1 MPGDEEAVVYV
12 VDDDEA
18 VRDSLKI
25 LLESY
30 GMTVEDYASTAEF
43 VEHRVPGRRGCM
55 VLDLHLPGTNGLDF
69 LTSAE
74 APPELPVIMIS
85 GRADPAARSRAA
97 KAGVLAFLE
106 KPVTHDQLVADIRRA
121 LAAA

>member
-1 MPGDEEAVVYV
+1 VSQGEAVVYV

-30 GMTVEDYASTAEF
+30 GMTVEDYASTSEF
-43 VEHRVPGRRGCM
+43 SRHHVPGRRACM

-69 LTSAE
+69 LDSPQ
-74 APPELPVIMIS
+74 APSGMPVIMIS
-85 GRADPAARSRAA
+85 GRADATARARAV
-97 KAGVLAFLE
+97 KAGVVIFLD
-106 KPVTHDQLVADIRRA
+106 KPVADDQLIDNIRRI
-121 LAAA
+121 LA

>member
-1 MPGDEEAVVYV
+1 VEREPVVYV

-30 GMTVEDYASTAEF
+30 GLTVEDYASTAEF
-43 VEHRVPGRRGCM
+43 SRRHEPGRRACM

-69 LTSAE
+69 LNSPQ
-74 APPELPVIMIS
+74 APAELPVIMIS
-85 GRADPAARSRAA
+85 GRAGPADRARAA
-97 KAGVLAFLE
+97 KAGVVAFFD
-106 KPVTHDQLVADIRRA
+106 KPVANDQLVENIRRV
-121 LAAA
+121 LS